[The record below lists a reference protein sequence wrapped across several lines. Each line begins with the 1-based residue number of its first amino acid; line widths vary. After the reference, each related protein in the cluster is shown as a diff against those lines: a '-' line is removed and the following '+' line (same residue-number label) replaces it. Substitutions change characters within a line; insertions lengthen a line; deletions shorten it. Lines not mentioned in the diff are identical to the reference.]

1 MVLHFLDVPP
11 TTDRENEPTARQWSR
26 LATDLAVTIGSR
38 CGTSAMPVPSLSV
51 RVAAAYR
58 RWLPGGTAGRP
69 VSVGR
74 AISGIAAP

>member
-38 CGTSAMPVPSLSV
+38 CGTRVTPLPSLSV
-51 RVAAAYR
+51 RVAAAANDSATN
-58 RWLPGGTAGRP
+58 G
-69 VSVGR
+69 S
-74 AISGIAAP
+74 